1 MTLTV
6 RNLRRGLSTSIADL
20 DLREKTAH
28 LRKMYAQMAGI
39 EDESMV
45 RMFFSGKEMKDE
57 IGLHAYKLEDD
68 VVIVASDKAST

>member
-1 MTLTV
+1 
-6 RNLRRGLSTSIADL
+6 
-20 DLREKTAH
+20 
-28 LRKMYAQMAGI
+28 MAGI

-45 RMFFSGKEMKDE
+45 RMFFSGKELKDE